1 MSTGEFGMSKKKV
14 LFVVPS
20 LFGGGEERMAV
31 HLVNHLDRDRYE
43 PILALGA
50 IEGPYLK
57 DVRDD
62 VTIHELGAKR
72 ARGAFTAILSV
83 MWRLRPD
90 AVVSFLGLNMA
101 VAMAR
106 PFFPKGTRVIV
117 RQGSTT
123 TAFLGEVEQSSRL
136 RAAIYRN
143 AFRTL
148 YRLPDAIVCQCDF
161 MLRDLAGNFSLPTT
175 NMVRIYNPVD
185 IENVNKLADDGASP
199 YTGAKPHL
207 LTIGNMSYAKG
218 YDILLPAFKLVRE
231 RHPGATLTIVGN
243 GDNRMMLENLT
254 DELGLRDAVRF
265 AGFQLNPFVY
275 LKHADLF
282 VSSSRYE
289 GMAFVILE
297 ALACGTPVVATDCP
311 SGNREIIEEG
321 FNGWIAKPED
331 VESLADTI
339 SRAIV
344 EYPLLDRDAIRA
356 RCEERFSIE
365 RIVAQYDDLF

>member
-1 MSTGEFGMSKKKV
+1 MSKKKV

-31 HLVNHLDRDRYE
+31 HLVNHLNRDRYE

-57 DVRDD
+57 DVRED
-62 VTIHELGAKR
+62 VAIHELGAKR
-72 ARGAFTAILSV
+72 ARGAFTAILNMVWS
-83 MWRLRPD
+83 LRPD

-148 YRLPDAIVCQCDF
+148 YRLPDTVVCQCDF
-161 MLRDLAGNFSLPTT
+161 MLRDLAENFSLPTT

-199 YTGAKPHL
+199 YTGAGPHL

-218 YDILLPAFKLVRE
+218 YDILLPAFKLVRQ
-231 RHPGATLTIVGN
+231 RHPSATLTIVGN
-243 GDNRMMLENLT
+243 GDNRTMLENLT
-254 DELGLRDAVRF
+254 DELELRDAVRF
-265 AGFQLNPFVY
+265 AGFQSNPFIY
-275 LKHADLF
+275 HKHADLF
-282 VSSSRYE
+282 ISSSRYE
-289 GMAFVILE
+289 GVALVILE
-297 ALACGTPVVATDCP
+297 SLACGTPVVRPTARAVTVKLLMRDSTAGLPHLKTCRL
-311 SGNREIIEEG
+311 GG
-321 FNGWIAKPED
+321 YDFKAIAEH
-331 VESLADTI
+331 ST
-339 SRAIV
+339 
-344 EYPLLDRDAIRA
+344 LDRHAIRA
-356 RCEERFSIE
+356 RCEARFSIS
-365 RIVAQYDDLF
+365 RITALHEALL